1 MGIEPTLTESQSV
14 LLPLQHSHTKE
25 NFGRCTENRTLVYWL
40 KASYFTTK
48 LYTQILAG
56 DTRIE
61 LVLLESKSSV
71 LPLHQSPS
79 ESRIVKEHFSTMAIK
94 QKTLWIFISEGLV
107 SIQLYLSIYLPNP
120 QNPQSHY
127 IQMMCVSMSSHLI
140 AGDVSAR
147 IYFLSS

>member
-71 LPLHQSPS
+71 LPLHQPPT

-94 QKTLWIFISEGLV
+94 QKTLWTFISEGLV
-107 SIQLYLSIYLPNP
+107 SILVVSVIYLPNP
-120 QNPQSHY
+120 LNHSQSH
-127 IQMMCVSMSSHLI
+127 IQILGVSMSNHLI
-140 AGDVSAR
+140 VVNASAW
-147 IYFLSS
+147 ISFLSS